1 MSEEANKNKE
11 KPKVKENDNVTIQ
24 DFKSILVGMDL
35 ILGDQWTPDEN
46 QWKRIRRK
54 IDALIE
60 THERSVDSNRNVSE
74 TESLRFPEWPSV
86 PANANVPVGEV
97 PIQSAL
103 VPSALVP
110 PAVAQPNTA
119 VADGSGAQIKT
130 PDIDSRSGYK
140 SGYV

>member
-1 MSEEANKNKE
+1 MSEETNKNKV
-11 KPKVKENDNVTIQ
+11 KSKVENDNVTIQ

-46 QWKRIRRK
+46 QWKRIRKK
-54 IDALIE
+54 INALIK

-86 PANANVPVGEV
+86 PVTAPVGDPV

-103 VPSALVP
+103 VPQAVP
-110 PAVAQPNTA
+110 VEG
-119 VADGSGAQIKT
+119 VADGSGSQVKT

-140 SGYV
+140 SGFV